1 MIKKVLNAIWGFFHR
16 GFLTKLL
23 ALALAFI
30 IWCYVTAGTNP
41 IRGKDV
47 QNVVLSLTNTAELTA
62 KNLIIDDALS
72 EIPESV
78 DVKIEANVES
88 HKHINANSIRATVN
102 LAEVNSIGDVTLN
115 ISATSTQSGVVVKSI
130 SPSRVTL
137 RVDELTE
144 REIPVTAQLTGEE
157 QPGYYVS
164 TPKLSENKVILR
176 GAKNRIKDIVKAVC
190 EIPIDNLTQN
200 ERASYMLTLYDAEN
214 NIVGSDNIVGGAPS
228 VIADLTVLPSKMVGI
243 RPDDVIAAVTNIK
256 PGYEINSVVTE
267 PSTIEI
273 AAEQSVLDEIDVLRV
288 QPINAEEA
296 DKTIMVEAAL
306 QIPEGIE
313 HISRSSVEVLLQIGE
328 IRAEKVFKNQ
338 KIELKNLD
346 QSLKAE
352 ILNVKYADVT
362 VIGGKSAVDAIGTG
376 DVYLYADMAAV
387 TAPGTY
393 TYKIQIEEI
402 AGIEKNGMKISEEEV
417 TIKVTK

>member
-362 VIGGKSAVDAIGTG
+362 
-376 DVYLYADMAAV
+376 
-387 TAPGTY
+387 
-393 TYKIQIEEI
+393 
-402 AGIEKNGMKISEEEV
+402 
-417 TIKVTK
+417 

>member
-346 QSLKAE
+346 ESLKAE